1 MRKRNVQKNIRYLL
15 GGFFLFSVILFYIWE
30 TNQVMK
36 LGYEIN
42 QLKKELMQTMNQNK
56 VIRTR
61 VNSLRSYERIET
73 LAIEKIGLTKPV
85 KSNLILLTPNDK

>member
-1 MRKRNVQKNIRYLL
+1 MRKRNTKKNIRYLL
-15 GGFFLFSVILFYIWE
+15 LGFFLFSIILFYIWE

-42 QLKKELMQTMNQNK
+42 QLKKELMQTRNKNK
-56 VIRTR
+56 VLKTS
-61 VNSLRSYERIET
+61 VNSLKSYERIET